1 MAINITTNLVNT
13 TGGKLSEVSAIQG
26 SWQTVDTLADM
37 NAFTASN
44 AVKQNL
50 KNGQIF
56 YISSSGDF
64 YKTTVTGAGLGA
76 TYSFD
81 IFTGFGNASIP
92 AGTISSSAQVISA
105 LPTGTVSGSSQ
116 LTSSYDSRYA
126 LSGSGGSTD
135 LTSLNAFT
143 SSADS
148 SITALSAATSSYIT
162 SLPGGL
168 VSGSEQLPAGL
179 VSGSS
184 QLTEAPI

>member
-81 IFTGFGNASIP
+81 IYYLKTAESLTKYTLENYFDKQKNLSHFWYSMDILLESFLG
-92 AGTISSSAQVISA
+92 SSS
-105 LPTGTVSGSSQ
+105 L
-116 LTSSYDSRYA
+116 LWY
-126 LSGSGGSTD
+126 L
-135 LTSLNAFT
+135 LHFLFFF
-143 SSADS
+143 
-148 SITALSAATSSYIT
+148 
-162 SLPGGL
+162 L
-168 VSGSEQLPAGL
+168 VQKGA
-179 VSGSS
+179 V
-184 QLTEAPI
+184 